1 MKTIEIYQTPDA
13 NGMLHVS
20 IPAEDASREYI
31 LRVEVLPATPT
42 EEELQKRGWSP
53 GFFEATAGKWVGD
66 FPEDYEGDFEEREEL

>member
-1 MKTIEIYQTPDA
+1 MKTIEIHQTPDA

-53 GFFEATAGKWVGD
+53 GFFEATFGKW
-66 FPEDYEGDFEEREEL
+66 EGELERAPQGEFEKREEF